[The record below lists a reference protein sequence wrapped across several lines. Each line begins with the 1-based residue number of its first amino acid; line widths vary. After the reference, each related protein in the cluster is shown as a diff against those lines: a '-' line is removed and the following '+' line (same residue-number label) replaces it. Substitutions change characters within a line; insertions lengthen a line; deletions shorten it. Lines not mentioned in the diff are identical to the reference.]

1 MIFFGMLIFGY
12 GYVYLF
18 VPETKGLSL
27 EEVSH
32 NIPENN

>member
-1 MIFFGMLIFGY
+1 MLMFGY

-32 NIPENN
+32 NIPETIH